1 MFKLILSVF
10 VLIGFIFAFSS
21 GAQTTT
27 LDFQTVIKQLQ
38 DQIKLLNQQ
47 IENLQSRLK
56 KTEEEVEVVKA
67 ELKFTKF
74 LKKGESSEEVKQLQ
88 EFLKQFSVIYPEGLV
103 TGFFGSLTENAVRRF
118 QEKQG
123 IESIGIVGPKTIKKL
138 NEFTGGGIRAI
149 PAVPAV
155 PGVSPATPAIPASPS
170 LPFQSASA
178 SQPIVPAIP
187 DRKSTRLNSSHS
199 QISYAVFCLKK

>member
-1 MFKLILSVF
+1 MSKFRCILSVLILSVF
-10 VLIGFIFAFSS
+10 LFVFSS
-21 GAQTTT
+21 SAQTIT
-27 LDFQTVIKQLQ
+27 LDFQAIIKQLQ

-88 EFLKQFSVIYPEGLV
+88 EFLKQFSDIYPEGLV

-123 IESIGIVGPKTIKKL
+123 
-138 NEFTGGGIRAI
+138 
-149 PAVPAV
+149 
-155 PGVSPATPAIPASPS
+155 
-170 LPFQSASA
+170 
-178 SQPIVPAIP
+178 
-187 DRKSTRLNSSHS
+187 
-199 QISYAVFCLKK
+199 